1 MYKNTKRTFTN
12 HLQIDPRISKNSRV
26 NNNNKMET
34 KNTHMYIMFKLQ
46 KTKDRENPERNQ
58 KGKDALVERNKR

>member
-1 MYKNTKRTFTN
+1 M
-12 HLQIDPRISKNSRV
+12 IDPRISKNSRV